1 MYAFTF
7 SLVRPTDLEERPIE
21 IKVPKRG
28 RPRKIVSEQI
38 KSEKNQNEKSKPED
52 VT

>member
-1 MYAFTF
+1 MYAFAF
-7 SLVRPTDLEERPIE
+7 SLVRPTDLEERPVE

-38 KSEKNQNEKSKPED
+38 KTEKNQNETSKPED